1 MKFHSLCV
9 AGLFALSMIGC
20 GSSDDGSAG
29 SGGGA
34 GVGGFGGTGG
44 EGGTRVPDY
53 TMPGASAV
61 GVVTT
66 SVTDDSRGRTLPVEL
81 WYPTSMPGAPS
92 AVLDFEQD
100 AGRRDALSPLLD
112 AAPAD
117 CVATTT
123 NATRD
128 APPVAGGY
136 PIVLY
141 THCYTCTRWSAH
153 AVIEHL
159 VSHGFVVVSADHEG
173 DTLYDAL
180 EGAQS
185 PLSNALVDVREAD
198 VRALLDAVLAGDILP
213 DGVTAI
219 ASQIGL
225 LGHSIGSVTAG
236 RVAQNESR
244 IAAVVG
250 MAAPMENVLYGE
262 VLMENITVPL
272 GLLEATEDNS
282 VGVPGNVFIREN
294 FDKANTPAY
303 KLAIVDAGHWSVTN
317 IAGLTEG
324 FAPGC
329 GYGTRQTD
337 GEPFTYVSVD
347 EANGYTASFV
357 TAFFA
362 AHLRDEVAG
371 LELLR
376 SNPWPE
382 AAPLQARE

>member
-1 MKFHSLCV
+1 
-9 AGLFALSMIGC
+9 
-20 GSSDDGSAG
+20 
-29 SGGGA
+29 
-34 GVGGFGGTGG
+34 
-44 EGGTRVPDY
+44 
-53 TMPGASAV
+53 MPGPAAV
-61 GVVTT
+61 GVATT
-66 SVTDDSRGRTLPVEL
+66 SLTDESRTRTLPVEV
-81 WYPTSMPGAPS
+81 WYPIASTGTPS

-100 AGRRDALSPLLD
+100 ADRRDALSPLLD
-112 AAPAD
+112 AADED
-117 CVATTT
+117 CVAKTT
-123 NATRD
+123 AAARD
-128 APPVAGGY
+128 AAPVGGQY
-136 PIVLY
+136 PVVLY

-153 AVIEHL
+153 AVIAHL

-180 EGAQS
+180 AGSQS

-198 VRALLDAVLAGDILP
+198 VRALLDAVLEGNVLP
-213 DGVTAI
+213 EGVTAI
-219 ASQIGL
+219 ASQVGL

-236 RVAQNESR
+236 RVAQNDAR
-244 IAAVVG
+244 IAAVIG

-262 VLMENITVPL
+262 VLMENITIPL

-294 FDKANTPAY
+294 FGKANTPAY

-329 GYGTRQTD
+329 GEDTRQTN
-337 GEPFTYVSVD
+337 GEPFSYVPVD

-362 AHLRDEVAG
+362 AHLRDEAAG
-371 LELLR
+371 LDLLR

-382 AAPLQARE
+382 AAPLEAPE

>member
-1 MKFHSLCV
+1 MKFRSLFV
-9 AGLFALSMIGC
+9 VGLLALTIIGC
-20 GSSDDGSAG
+20 GSSENGSAG
-29 SGGGA
+29 SGGT
-34 GVGGFGGTGG
+34 GGFGGGG
-44 EGGTRVPDY
+44 EVPDY
-53 TMPGASAV
+53 TMPGPAAI
-61 GVVTT
+61 GVTT
-66 SVTDDSRGRTLPVEL
+66 TSLTDDSRARTLPVEV
-81 WYPTSMPGAPS
+81 WYPTASPGAPS

-100 AGRRDALSPLLD
+100 ADRRDALSPLLD

-123 NATRD
+123 AATRE
-128 APPVAGGY
+128 ASPVAGDY
-136 PIVLY
+136 PVVLY

-153 AVIEHL
+153 AVIAHL

-180 EGAQS
+180 EGTQS
-185 PLSNALVDVREAD
+185 PLSNDLVDLREAD
-198 VRALLDAVLAGDILP
+198 VRALLDAVLAGDVLP
-213 DGVTAI
+213 EGVTAI

-236 RVAQNESR
+236 RVAQNDSR

-262 VLMENITVPL
+262 VLMENITIPL

-294 FDKANTPAY
+294 FNKANTPAY
-303 KLAIVDAGHWSVTN
+303 KLAIADAGHWSVTN

-329 GYGTRQTD
+329 GEGIRQTN
-337 GEPFTYVSVD
+337 GEPFTYVAVG

-362 AHLRDEVAG
+362 GHLRGDATG
-371 LELLR
+371 LTFLG
-376 SNPWPE
+376 SDPWP
-382 AAPLQARE
+382 AAATLEVRE